1 MQITSYHTITFNLE
15 KRDRWSSKAISISFR
30 TKLYIN
36 NIKNHVDEKC
46 SNFETKKIELLLYLR
61 VIIV

>member
-15 KRDRWSSKAISISFR
+15 KRDRRSSKAISTSFR

-36 NIKNHVDEKC
+36 NIKNLVEEKC
-46 SNFETKKIELLLYLR
+46 SNFEAKKIGILLYLH
-61 VIIV
+61 VLIV